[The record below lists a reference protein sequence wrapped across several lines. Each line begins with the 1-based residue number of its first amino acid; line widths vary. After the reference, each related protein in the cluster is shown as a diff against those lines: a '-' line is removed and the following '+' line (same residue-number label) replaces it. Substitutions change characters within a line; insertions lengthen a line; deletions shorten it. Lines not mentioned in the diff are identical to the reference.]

1 MLHEL
6 HIKIWFASCVNL
18 VVSSSWQDMD
28 RARVAPRPL
37 PFHLLEEITDG
48 FSEERKLG
56 AGAYGSVY
64 KGQHKNGEI
73 IAIKK
78 LHSMPELNNQ
88 QFQKEYLNLATLQ
101 HQNIVRLLGYCH
113 ETRGEYIEFNGRT
126 IFAENQH
133 MALCFE
139 YMCNGSLD
147 NCLQDESSGHDWKTR
162 YKIIKGICKGLKYL
176 HEELNP
182 PVYHLDL
189 KPANILL
196 DEQMNPKIADF
207 GLSKFFGDE
216 RTRVSASAIG
226 TIGYLPPEY
235 INSSLVSNKLDVFS
249 LGVIIIKTM
258 TGRLGYSQ
266 SAEMPSEEFIDL
278 VQEKWKNRIQGA
290 STDDIDSCAELV
302 KTCIKIALNCV
313 DADRHKRP
321 NIGDIIRELDE
332 TEIMTQFSQAL
343 TIDTGSTSLDEQDES
358 GFLEVHPHQLRFP
371 FFELNKAIC
380 PLLLSNSTEDNVAFR
395 ILSEN
400 HMEELSELS
409 GVVPPRS
416 TQTYW
421 LVMKK
426 QPPANTSEFAVTLES
441 CIAHEDIADGDD
453 QFLPEVL
460 ELTQGNKV
468 HKVTLMAVTSER
480 TRSGVTKVIYRVD
493 AAVPVD
499 HHLTQIDV
507 HPTEPWILA
516 SHRRGGVSI
525 WNYETQER
533 VMRLKNLAP
542 TDMMRS
548 VKFIAR
554 KRWFM
559 AGDFHGWIHVH
570 SFAMNDEV
578 TKFKGHDGVVISLVV
593 HPSDPLVVSSS
604 VDRHIKLWN
613 WEAGWRCVRKLKA
626 HLNNVEKVVFNP
638 WDSNC
643 LASVGMDNMLKIW
656 KISSPLPVTVL
667 DCDEHQLTVD
677 YFHPGGDRQYI
688 VTGSVSGKARIWD
701 VKTNTCIRQISGLQT
716 DNSRCVGVV
725 RPDCPLLVMTL
736 QGNVTSLYNFDTDCY
751 ENSIDFKLG
760 DVLNFAYAEGIKSVV
775 IGFFG
780 GIAMMKIN

>member
-1 MLHEL
+1 
-6 HIKIWFASCVNL
+6 
-18 VVSSSWQDMD
+18 MD

-78 LHSMPELNNQ
+78 LHSMPKLNNQ

-101 HQNIVRLLGYCH
+101 HQNIVRLVGYCH

-182 PVYHLDL
+182 PIYHLDL

-235 INSSLVSNKLDVFS
+235 INCSLVSNKLDVFS

-258 TGRLGYSQ
+258 TGHLGYSQ

-278 VQEKWKNRIQGA
+278 VQEKWKNRIQGP
-290 STDDIDSCAELV
+290 SVDDIDSCAELV

-332 TEIMTQFSQAL
+332 TEIMTQFSQAV
-343 TIDTGSTSLDEQDES
+343 TIDPGSTSLDEQDES
-358 GFLEVHPHQLRFP
+358 GFLEVHPHQLRFL

-426 QPPANTSEFAVTLES
+426 QPPANTSEFSVTLES

-480 TRSGVTKVIYRVD
+480 TRSGVTKVETLIFSL
-493 AAVPVD
+493 
-499 HHLTQIDV
+499 HL
-507 HPTEPWILA
+507 P
-516 SHRRGGVSI
+516 
-525 WNYETQER
+525 
-533 VMRLKNLAP
+533 
-542 TDMMRS
+542 
-548 VKFIAR
+548 
-554 KRWFM
+554 
-559 AGDFHGWIHVH
+559 
-570 SFAMNDEV
+570 
-578 TKFKGHDGVVISLVV
+578 
-593 HPSDPLVVSSS
+593 
-604 VDRHIKLWN
+604 
-613 WEAGWRCVRKLKA
+613 
-626 HLNNVEKVVFNP
+626 
-638 WDSNC
+638 
-643 LASVGMDNMLKIW
+643 
-656 KISSPLPVTVL
+656 
-667 DCDEHQLTVD
+667 
-677 YFHPGGDRQYI
+677 
-688 VTGSVSGKARIWD
+688 
-701 VKTNTCIRQISGLQT
+701 
-716 DNSRCVGVV
+716 
-725 RPDCPLLVMTL
+725 
-736 QGNVTSLYNFDTDCY
+736 
-751 ENSIDFKLG
+751 
-760 DVLNFAYAEGIKSVV
+760 
-775 IGFFG
+775 
-780 GIAMMKIN
+780 